1 MHSVAYLVY
10 LAVISQHSERWLAI
24 KEWLISHGLKILF
37 TIAGYLILISFIK
50 YLTRKFVRMAEDED
64 RTTRSEREKRADT
77 ISGIINASA
86 RVFFAIIALFMI
98 LREFGINITPLL
110 TGAGVAGVAIG
121 FGAQSLIRD
130 FLHGFFI
137 LAEDQFRVGDVVK
150 IDDHAG
156 LVERISMRVT
166 RLRSLDGSVHIVPN
180 GQIKIVENKTH
191 GWSRAVV
198 DVDVAYDED
207 LDRVMEVI
215 EEEAEKLRSEKKY
228 SKQIIG
234 KAEALGV
241 EDLGDSGITIRLL
254 AKTKPLKQW
263 EIMRHL
269 RKRLKMR
276 FDQEGISIPFPQLR
290 LHGEIIGTQS

>member
-1 MHSVAYLVY
+1 VLF
-10 LAVISQHSERWLAI
+10 VIV
-24 KEWLISHGLKILF
+24 
-37 TIAGYLILISFIK
+37 GYFVLILFIK
-50 YLTRKFVRMAEDED
+50 YLTRKFVRLAEDED

-150 IDDHAG
+150 IGDHAG

-166 RLRSLDGSVHIVPN
+166 RLRSLDGTVHIVPN
-180 GQIKIVENKTH
+180 GQIKIVENKSH

-198 DVDVAYDED
+198 DVDVAYDEN

-215 EEEAEKLRSEKKY
+215 KEEAENLKSERKY
-228 SKQIIG
+228 RKQIIG
-234 KAEALGV
+234 KPEVLGV

-263 EIMRHL
+263 EVMRQL

-276 FDQEGISIPFPQLR
+276 FDREGISIPFPQLR
-290 LHGEIIGTQS
+290 LHGGIAGSQS